1 MDCRDVWNGLSV
13 WYRCEDL
20 GSGSFYH
27 KIKGRTNL
35 QKGGHA
41 GLLEKHG
48 EWLGS
53 STGPHTKE
61 SVDGKDRP
69 VVQQGVG
76 LLWVK

>member
-1 MDCRDVWNGLSV
+1 MR
-13 WYRCEDL
+13 
-20 GSGSFYH
+20 
-27 KIKGRTNL
+27 GRARGDSAMHEL
-35 QKGGHA
+35 GGHA

-61 SVDGKDRP
+61 SVDGKVRP
-69 VVQQGVG
+69 VVQQGVD